1 MSACVCVCGGV
12 SECVCVRVL
21 MYFFSILE
29 LRNWDASSN
38 TKRIIMMSIN
48 RSHLINP
55 NVIESSPG

>member
-1 MSACVCVCGGV
+1 MYVCVGGV

-29 LRNWDASSN
+29 SRNWDTSNN